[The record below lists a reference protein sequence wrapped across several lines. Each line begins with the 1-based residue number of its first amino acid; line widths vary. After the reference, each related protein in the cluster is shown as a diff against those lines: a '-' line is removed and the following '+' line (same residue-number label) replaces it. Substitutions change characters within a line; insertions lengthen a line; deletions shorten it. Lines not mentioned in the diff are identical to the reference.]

1 MANYTNVWGWEG
13 EEKREGEREEREREG
28 GEGAH
33 RTIKSVHCKVVL
45 VSGFGCNFQAVS
57 LWASTQTFLNVQ
69 KWSYVPS
76 FHRCEDDPSMY
87 PHLLPQILFV
97 PVFEKADVC
106 HAFAFVVMVSPIMSA
121 Q

>member
-1 MANYTNVWGWEG
+1 
-13 EEKREGEREEREREG
+13 
-28 GEGAH
+28 
-33 RTIKSVHCKVVL
+33 VVL